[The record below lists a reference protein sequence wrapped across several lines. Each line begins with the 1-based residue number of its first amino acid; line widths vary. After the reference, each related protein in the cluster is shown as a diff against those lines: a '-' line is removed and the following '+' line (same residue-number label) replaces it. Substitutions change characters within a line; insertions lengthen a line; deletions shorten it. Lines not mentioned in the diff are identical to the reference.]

1 METEKELLEGSSWS
15 EQVAKMQALENG
27 TRGFNAKAASD
38 QKLRLNQQICAAL
51 YLWNALDIVET
62 EMVNRGLISQTTKQK
77 NRQAATQQAQAQS
90 QKVNLTIE
98 LNADDFHPAD
108 GFFVRDAEDAN
119 EAIKNSMAVP
129 ESTRHLLVSLIWALC
144 LQKPSGFIQAI
155 KAFLVNNC
163 DYSEDRI
170 KETIN
175 KCLNSPEIITSLNQ
189 GTKEI
194 KTN

>member
-1 METEKELLEGSSWS
+1 
-15 EQVAKMQALENG
+15 
-27 TRGFNAKAASD
+27 
-38 QKLRLNQQICAAL
+38 
-51 YLWNALDIVET
+51 
-62 EMVNRGLISQTTKQK
+62 MVNRGLISQTTKQK
-77 NRQAATQQAQAQS
+77 NRQAAAQQTKAQP
-90 QKVNLTIE
+90 QKADIAIE
-98 LNADDFHPAD
+98 LSADDFHTAD
-108 GFFVRDAEDAN
+108 GFFVNDAADAN
-119 EAIKNSMAVP
+119 EAIKNSMAIT

-155 KAFLVNNC
+155 KVFLVDSC
-163 DYSEDRI
+163 DYPEDRI

>member
-1 METEKELLEGSSWS
+1 
-15 EQVAKMQALENG
+15 
-27 TRGFNAKAASD
+27 
-38 QKLRLNQQICAAL
+38 
-51 YLWNALDIVET
+51 
-62 EMVNRGLISQTTKQK
+62 MVNRGLISQTTKQK

-144 LQKPSGFIQAI
+144 LQKPSRFIQAI
-155 KAFLVNNC
+155 KTFLVNNC